1 MLILST
7 SQPRRPRVAYD
18 DSSALAMNTV
28 RNIPQHSNSMRVR
41 KSNTYLPV
49 PAHTRAAS
57 TPSKIENMNKDSGIG
72 SLDKINPHE
81 KRYQSTLDNSVTR
94 DDKNYLDAGHHYAHQ
109 HHNQREIKRAAS
121 ETPVQKNH
129 HSKRSQSMSGEKTAS
144 GGNHIAHQA
153 KRSLDATTGAS
164 AKSKSGGAKN
174 STVVP
179 SQELLAELL
188 KGSSEKLISEQRK
201 QMAAVS

>member
-1 MLILST
+1 
-7 SQPRRPRVAYD
+7 
-18 DSSALAMNTV
+18 
-28 RNIPQHSNSMRVR
+28 MRVR

-57 TPSKIENMNKDSGIG
+57 TPSKIENVNKDSGIG
-72 SLDKINPHE
+72 SLDKINTHE

-94 DDKNYLDAGHHYAHQ
+94 GDKDYLDAGHHYSHQ
-109 HHNQREIKRAAS
+109 HHHQREIKRAAS
-121 ETPVQKNH
+121 EAPALKSH
-129 HSKRSQSMSGEKTAS
+129 HSKRSQSMSGEKTTT
-144 GGNHIAHQA
+144 GGNHVAHQA
-153 KRSLDATTGAS
+153 KRSLDATTGVGTK
-164 AKSKSGGAKN
+164 AKGGAGKN

-188 KGSSEKLISEQRK
+188 KGSSEKLISEQRQ